1 MRITYAD
8 LVHLSEQ
15 AEKTDRATGSAFVGF
30 AVGLGLA
37 LLLWSGIGW
46 LIVAAVH

>member
-15 AEKTDRATGSAFVGF
+15 AQKADRPTGSAFVGF
-30 AVGLGLA
+30 AVGVSLA

-46 LIVAAVH
+46 LILAAVH